1 VFCLFG
7 TGIRSSEGAPNIALP
22 GDANFQTPQLPD
34 HLKDGSA
41 LRYFVRF
48 YWLKGE
54 NFAGVLKKDM

>member
-1 VFCLFG
+1 LFDLY
-7 TGIRSSEGAPNIALP
+7 LP
-22 GDANFQTPQLPD
+22 ATTELTTEIHTRQ
-34 HLKDGSA
+34 KDWKTGSA